1 MRDMSADVEPLYPLE
16 LVTLQNVNP
25 EEIRWLWRGRVA
37 RGKLTLVVGDPGDG
51 KSYLTLAIAANV
63 SHGKPLPD
71 SDEPMSPADVILWN
85 GEDGLADTIRVRAE
99 RVGADLRR
107 LHVIE
112 GATGTNGNRV
122 PFGLQHLADLYAE
135 LKRRAEVELV
145 IIDPIG
151 ALLAGVDAHKDAE
164 VRSAL
169 QPLNDLARESGVA
182 VLVVAHLNKATAQ
195 RALYRVGG
203 SIGFVGL
210 ARSVLLVAREHESG
224 RRAVAQIK
232 SNLAEQVAPV
242 EFSIDDRGLWLGGVA
257 EDLSSERLLAA
268 PMVGE
273 ERSAFNDARRLIVAA
288 VEESG
293 GEILG
298 RELDRIMRDAGVTS
312 ITYRRARAAL
322 VRDGLLERRGGNR
335 YQRELRWRS
344 HAHRE
349 SNVPNMSQTRD
360 CETA

>member
-1 MRDMSADVEPLYPLE
+1 MSADVAPLYPLE
-16 LVTLQNVNP
+16 LVTLGDIEP
-25 EEIRWLWRGRVA
+25 EEIRWLWRGRIA

-51 KSYLTLAIAANV
+51 KSYLSLAIAAQV

-71 SDEPMSPADVILWN
+71 SDEPTSPADVILWN

-99 RVGADLRR
+99 RVGADLHR

-112 GATGTNGNRV
+112 GATGTNGARV
-122 PFGLQHLADLYAE
+122 PFGLHHLADLYAE
-135 LKRRAEVELV
+135 LKRRADVELV
-145 IIDPIG
+145 VIDPIG

-182 VLVVAHLNKATAQ
+182 ILVVAHLNKATAQ

-210 ARSVLLVAREHESG
+210 ARSVLLVAREHETG

-232 SNLAEQVAPV
+232 SNLAEQVSPV

-257 EDLSSERLLAA
+257 EDLSSDRLLAP
-268 PMVGE
+268 PMAAAE
-273 ERSAFNDARRLIVAA
+273 SSAFADAKRAILEALQDG
-288 VEESG
+288 G
-293 GEILG
+293 GELAA
-298 RELDRIMRDAGVTS
+298 RDLDRTVRAAGVAQRTCE
-312 ITYRRARAAL
+312 RARAAL
-322 VRDGLLERRGGNR
+322 ARDGKINR
-335 YQRELRWRS
+335 VRNGFQGEVRWRI
-344 HAHRE
+344 AHGDG
-349 SNVPNMSQTRD
+349 PTRPI
-360 CETA
+360 APS